1 MAYKPDELRTVIS
14 DALTAAS
21 INAGLNLNSPE
32 AIDWLISVCAHE
44 SHMGKYRKQMN
55 GPAIGIYQQEPRTIV
70 DIQRHVLSLP
80 KYELLKKY
88 IQSIPGTIQDND
100 FKSTLFARAQ
110 MLRFSEPFPS
120 VGDRQG
126 QAELWKLRWNTE
138 AGRGTIDKF
147 LKDNERLNPV

>member
-1 MAYKPDELRTVIS
+1 LYKQQELKALITETLTTAS
-14 DALTAAS
+14 DVT
-21 INAGLNLNSPE
+21 GLNLNSPE
-32 AIDWLISVCAHE
+32 VIDWLISVCAHE

-80 KYELLKKY
+80 KYELLKKH
-88 IQSIPGTIQDND
+88 IQSLPGTIQDND
-100 FKSTLFARAQ
+100 VKSTLFARAQ

-126 QAELWKLRWNTE
+126 QSELWKLRWNTE
-138 AGRGTIDKF
+138 AGKGTIEKF